1 MRVLVLAGIKE
12 RWRPLR
18 AELLPRV
25 VLLDFTDPQRLVGQ
39 GFRNR
44 KPQKPI
50 WSAAVPARTLRD
62 GMPIAAD
69 ALGDFVGDLL
79 LEHDASDASLVVAL
93 PRQACEWRLI
103 TWPGGFSPEDPIE
116 ALREL
121 NPDLTLPYPLG
132 AASID
137 VQPVPGRE
145 GSAVVVAAPRTTVEA
160 WIDLFA
166 IAGSS
171 LRHLLPSQAC
181 QMLALREQLEAM
193 APGELL
199 SVLQPTSTECL
210 LDVWLDG
217 APHFQ
222 RRLPL
227 EAPQLVPALQRCLQF
242 CRDQFGTTHDRLLV
256 SDELGASIAV
266 EQVTGLKLEPVD
278 RRGFGSLVLAGLAE
292 AELDR

>member
-1 MRVLVLAGIKE
+1 MLAGIKE

-18 AELLPRV
+18 AELLPRI
-25 VLLDFTDPQRLVGQ
+25 VLLDFTDPQMLVGQ
-39 GFRNR
+39 GLRNG
-44 KPQKPI
+44 KPQSPI
-50 WSAAVPARTLRD
+50 WSAVVPVRTLRD
-62 GMPIAAD
+62 GLPIAAD

-79 LEHDASDASLVVAL
+79 LEYQAPDASLVVAL

-103 TWPGGFSPEDPIE
+103 TWPGGVSPEDPIE

-121 NPDLTLPYPLG
+121 NPNLKLPYPLG
-132 AASID
+132 AASFD
-137 VQPVPGRE
+137 VQPVPGRA

-166 IAGSS
+166 IAGSG

-181 QMLALREQLEAM
+181 EMLALRAELDAM

-199 SVLQPTSTECL
+199 GVLQPTSTECL
-210 LDVWLDG
+210 LDLWLDG

-227 EAPQLVPALQRCLQF
+227 DPPLLVRALQRSLQF
-242 CRDQFGTTHDRLLV
+242 CREQFGTTSTRLLL
-256 SDELGASIAV
+256 SDELSAAIAV
-266 EQVTGLKLEPVD
+266 EQETGLELEVVD
-278 RRGFGSLVLAGLAE
+278 RGGFGTLVLAGLA
-292 AELDR
+292 AAALAR

>member
-1 MRVLVLAGIKE
+1 MLAGIKE

-25 VLLDFTDPQRLVGQ
+25 VLLDFTDPQLLVGQ
-39 GFRNR
+39 GFRNG
-44 KPQKPI
+44 KPQEPI
-50 WSAAVPARTLRD
+50 WSAAVPARSLRD

-79 LEHDASDASLVVAL
+79 LEHDAPDASLVVAL

-103 TWPGGFSPEDPIE
+103 TWPGGVSPGNPIE
-116 ALREL
+116 ALRGL
-121 NPDLTLPYPLG
+121 NPDLKLPYPLG
-132 AASID
+132 AACID

-145 GSAVVVAAPRTTVEA
+145 GNAVLVAAPRTTVDA

-181 QMLALREQLEAM
+181 QMLALRAELDAM

-199 SVLQPTSTECL
+199 GVLQPTSTECL

-227 EAPQLVPALQRCLQF
+227 DGAQLVPALQRCLQF
-242 CRDQFGTTHDRLLV
+242 CHGEFGTACTRLLA
-256 SDELGASIAV
+256 SDELAAAAAV
-266 EQVTGLKLEPVD
+266 EQAIGLELDVVD
-278 RRGFGSLVLAGLAE
+278 RGRFGTLVLAGLAE
-292 AELDR
+292 AELAR